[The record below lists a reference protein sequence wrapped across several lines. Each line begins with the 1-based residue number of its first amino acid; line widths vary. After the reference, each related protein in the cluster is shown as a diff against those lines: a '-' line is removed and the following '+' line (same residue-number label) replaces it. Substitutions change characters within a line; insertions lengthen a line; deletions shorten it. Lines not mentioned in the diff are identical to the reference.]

1 MTSGPSD
8 VQPRRVPVTIRDV
21 AELARVHPST
31 VSRAMNSETRSR
43 VKADTVLRVLDAAG
57 KLGYRANATARALR
71 LQRSQSVGVIVPDLT
86 NPIIPPIVQGIE
98 SRVGDAGYVVLL
110 GNTAHSDERERLY
123 IEAMTSN
130 QVGGIISAAAHENDD
145 ALAEAMAMGIAVVL
159 VNRAVDDGSIA
170 AAVPDDRLCSELA
183 VAHLA
188 RLGHQKIAHVA
199 GPPTTTT
206 GFLRRAGFEEALVR
220 RGLPLDPASVAVC
233 DRYTIEEGQRACRE
247 LLQRHRDF
255 SAIVAGNDMIALGCY
270 DALAEAGLRC
280 PSDVSVVGCNDMPFT
295 DRFNPPLTTVDVSPT
310 QLGIAAAELLL
321 DLLDEPDRVP
331 RQVFIAPRLV
341 VRESTAGPSGR

>member
-1 MTSGPSD
+1 MTSGPPD
-8 VQPRRVPVTIRDV
+8 IQPRRGPATIRDV

-31 VSRAMNSETRSR
+31 VSRAMNTATRSR
-43 VKADTVLRVLDAAG
+43 VKADTVTRVLDAAG

-123 IEAMTSN
+123 IDAMTSN

-233 DRYTIEEGQRACRE
+233 ERYTIEEGERACRE

-280 PSDVSVVGCNDMPFT
+280 PSDISIVGCNDMPFT

-321 DLLDEPDRVP
+321 DLLEEPDRVP

-341 VRESTAGPSGR
+341 VRASTAGPSGR